1 MMCVEPAKE
10 PKQSQALHHQLVVD
24 VVDQDFKLSDKVHLQ
39 YNKFVEIVMV
49 LVQL

>member
-1 MMCVEPAKE
+1 MMSVELVKE
-10 PKQSQALHHQLVVD
+10 QKQSQALHHRLVVD
-24 VVDQDFKLSDKVHLQ
+24 AVDQDFKQSDKGHLQ